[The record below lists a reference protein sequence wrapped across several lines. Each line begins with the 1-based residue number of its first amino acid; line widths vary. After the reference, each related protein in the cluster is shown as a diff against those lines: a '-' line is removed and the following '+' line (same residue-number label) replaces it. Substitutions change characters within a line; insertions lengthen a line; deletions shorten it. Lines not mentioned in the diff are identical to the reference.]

1 MSQREWMDKD
11 YYAVLGVSKDASK
24 ADIKK
29 AYRKLAQK
37 YHPDANKGDEAAE
50 KRFKEV
56 SEAHSILTNDEK
68 RKEYDQMR
76 QFVEAGGQRF
86 YGFRPGSGGGG
97 NVRVNIGD
105 IGDLFGGGEAGGGL
119 FEDFFGF
126 RGQNQPKRGQDLE
139 ARVDLTFEDAVYGS
153 TIEVNGTKV
162 RIPPGVK
169 DGARIRAA
177 GRGEA
182 GPNGGS
188 PGDLY
193 VVVHVKPH
201 PYFAQ
206 GQNGDL
212 IVHVPVTIA
221 EAALGAKVTVPTL
234 DGQVTLKVPAG
245 TPHGKTLRARGKGAP
260 RPNGGHGDL
269 LAKIETEIPQKLT
282 KEEKDAL
289 EAFARAH
296 HGNPRAHLDEAL
308 KQRAG
313 ARQAS

>member
-1 MSQREWMDKD
+1 MSQREWLDKD
-11 YYAVLGVSKDASK
+11 YYFVLGVSKDASK

-37 YHPDANKGDEAAE
+37 YHPDANKGDVEAE
-50 KRFKEV
+50 KSFKEI
-56 SEAHSILTNDEK
+56 SEAHAILSNDEK
-68 RKEYDQMR
+68 RKEYDHMR

-86 YGFRPGSGGGG
+86 YGFRPGGNGG

-105 IGDLFGGGEAGGGL
+105 IGDLFGGGGGGGL

-126 RGQNQPKRGQDLE
+126 RGAQGPQPGNDLE
-139 ARVDLTFEDAVYGS
+139 AQVELGFEDAVYGS

-169 DGARIRAA
+169 NGARIKAT
-177 GRGEA
+177 GRGER
-182 GPNGGS
+182 GPNGG
-188 PGDLY
+188 PAGDLF

-206 GQNGDL
+206 GNNGDL

-221 EAALGAKVTVPTL
+221 EAALGTKVTVPTL

-245 TPHGKTLRARGKGAP
+245 TPPGKTLRARGKGAP
-260 RPNGGHGDL
+260 RAKGGHGDL
-269 LAKIETEIPQKLT
+269 LARIDVEVPQKLT
-282 KEEKDAL
+282 KEEKEAL
-289 EAFARAH
+289 EAFAKVH
-296 HGNPRAHLDEAL
+296 DENPRAHLDEAL
-308 KQRAG
+308 QQRSG
-313 ARQAS
+313 TARAS

>member
-11 YYAVLGVSKDASK
+11 YYGVLGVAKDATK

-37 YHPDANKGDEAAE
+37 YHPDANKGDAAAE
-50 KRFKEV
+50 RRFKEI
-56 SEAHSILTNDEK
+56 SEAHAILSNDEK

-86 YGFRPGSGGGG
+86 YGFRPGGGNG

-105 IGDLFGGGEAGGGL
+105 IGDLFGSEGGGL
-119 FEDFFGF
+119 FDDFFGF
-126 RGQNQPKRGQDLE
+126 RGSQSPRGGNDLE
-139 ARVDLTFEDAVYGS
+139 AQVELSFEDAVYGS
-153 TIEVNGTKV
+153 TIEVNGAKV

-169 DGARIRAA
+169 NGARIKAA
-177 GRGEA
+177 GRGEP
-182 GPNGGS
+182 GPNGGR

-193 VVVHVKPH
+193 VIVHVKPH

-206 GQNGDL
+206 GKDGDL
-212 IVHVPVTIA
+212 IVHVPVTLA

-234 DGQVTLKVPAG
+234 EGQVTLKVPAG
-245 TPHGKTLRARGKGAP
+245 TQHGRTLRARGKGAP

-269 LAKIETEIPQKLT
+269 LAKIEVEVPQKLS

-289 EAFARAH
+289 EEFARAH
-296 HGNPRAHLDEAL
+296 EANPRAHLDEAL
-308 KQRAG
+308 RARAG
-313 ARQAS
+313 SRRAS

>member
-1 MSQREWMDKD
+1 MSQREWMEKD
-11 YYAVLGVSKDASK
+11 YYGILGVSKDASK

-37 YHPDANKGDEAAE
+37 YHPDANKGDAAAE
-50 KRFKEV
+50 KRFKEI
-56 SEAHSILTNDEK
+56 SEAHAILSNDEK
-68 RKEYDQMR
+68 RAEYDQMR

-86 YGFRPGSGGGG
+86 YGFRPGGGNG

-105 IGDLFGGGEAGGGL
+105 IGDLFGGGGGAGGGL
-119 FEDFFGF
+119 FEDFLGF
-126 RGQNQPKRGQDLE
+126 RGAQSPRPGNDLE
-139 ARVDLTFEDAVYGS
+139 AQVELSFEDAVYGA

-162 RIPPGVK
+162 RIAPGVK
-169 DGARIRAA
+169 NGARIKAT

-182 GPNGGS
+182 GPNAGRA
-188 PGDLY
+188 GDLY
-193 VVVHVKPH
+193 VVVHVRPH

-206 GQNGDL
+206 GNNGDL

-245 TPHGKTLRARGKGAP
+245 TAHGKTLRARGKGAP
-260 RPNGGHGDL
+260 RAKGGHGDL
-269 LAKIETEIPQKLT
+269 LAKIEIEIPQKLT

-289 EAFARAH
+289 ETFARVH
-296 HGNPRAHLDEAL
+296 KSNPRAHLDEAL
-308 KQRAG
+308 TQPDARRA
-313 ARQAS
+313 S